1 MEADRARLRVISLD
15 ELVHS
20 NREPT
25 YAELCQFLGVADE
38 PAMRDFFETE
48 MNADAA
54 HHERWRKGLTESE
67 QEEIIELYETTLKR
81 LGDEGY
87 YCAPVLLRSY
97 ERQLAA
103 YGS

>member
-1 MEADRARLRVISLD
+1 MISLD

-20 NREPT
+20 NRDHV
-25 YAELCQFLGVADE
+25 YAELGEFLGIADE
-38 PAMRDFFETE
+38 PKMREFFETE
-48 MNADAA
+48 MHPDAS
-54 HHERWRKGLTESE
+54 HRERWRKGLTEAE

-87 YCAPVLLRSY
+87 HCAPVLLRAY
-97 ERQLAA
+97 ERQHAA